1 MLPGKLAF
9 VTGAGGGIGRAI
21 CRVMAREG
29 ATVVAAD
36 LNINNVQTTV
46 DELTGEGHKSYQL
59 DVSNAESVTN
69 VLKQVFTDYSAPPT
83 VVVNAAGITRDNFM
97 LKMSVQ
103 DFESVFNVNVKVIEQ
118 YKEINVLN
126 SIFYVYLPI
135 ELVEKHLPGSIVNIG
150 SIVAQRGNIG
160 QSNYSA
166 SKAAVEVFSK
176 TVALEMAKLVQLKF
190 LMSTMILNYI
200 HSEQI
205 TDTFSRYNIRCNTVL
220 PGFTT
225 TPMTDMIPENIRE
238 HFKSVIPLKR
248 FANSEEIAEVVTF
261 LASEKSSYVTG
272 TSIAVS
278 GGY

>member
-36 LNINNVQTTV
+36 LNLNNVQTTV
-46 DELTGEGHKSYQL
+46 DNLTGKGHKSYQL
-59 DVSNAESVTN
+59 DVSDAESVTS

-103 DFESVFNVNVKVIEQ
+103 DFESVFNINVKGTFLITQ
-118 YKEINVLN
+118 TICR
-126 SIFYVYLPI
+126 
-135 ELVEKHLPGSIVNIG
+135 ELVEKNLPGSIVNIG

-160 QSNYSA
+160 QCNYSA

-176 TVALEMAKLVQLKF
+176 TVALEMAK
-190 LMSTMILNYI
+190 
-200 HSEQI
+200 
-205 TDTFSRYNIRCNTVL
+205 YNIRCNTVL
-220 PGFTT
+220 PGFTI

>member
-176 TVALEMAKLVQLKF
+176 TVALEMAK
-190 LMSTMILNYI
+190 
-200 HSEQI
+200 
-205 TDTFSRYNIRCNTVL
+205 YNIRCNTVL

>member
-103 DFESVFNVNVKVIEQ
+103 DFESVFNVNVKGTFLITQ
-118 YKEINVLN
+118 TICR
-126 SIFYVYLPI
+126 

-160 QSNYSA
+160 QCNYSA

-176 TVALEMAKLVQLKF
+176 TVALEMAK
-190 LMSTMILNYI
+190 
-200 HSEQI
+200 
-205 TDTFSRYNIRCNTVL
+205 YNIRCNTVL

>member
-103 DFESVFNVNVKVIEQ
+103 DFESVFNVNVKGTFLITQ
-118 YKEINVLN
+118 TICR
-126 SIFYVYLPI
+126 

-176 TVALEMAKLVQLKF
+176 TVALEMAK
-190 LMSTMILNYI
+190 
-200 HSEQI
+200 
-205 TDTFSRYNIRCNTVL
+205 YNIRCNTVL

>member
-59 DVSNAESVTN
+59 DVSDAESVTS

-103 DFESVFNVNVKVIEQ
+103 DFESVFNVNVKGTFLITQ
-118 YKEINVLN
+118 TICK
-126 SIFYVYLPI
+126 
-135 ELVEKHLPGSIVNIG
+135 ELVEKNLPGSIVNIG
-150 SIVAQRGNIG
+150 SIVSQRGNIG
-160 QSNYSA
+160 QCNYSA

-176 TVALEMAKLVQLKF
+176 TVALEMAK
-190 LMSTMILNYI
+190 
-200 HSEQI
+200 
-205 TDTFSRYNIRCNTVL
+205 YNIRCNTVL

-272 TSIAVS
+272 TSIAAS

>member
-36 LNINNVQTTV
+36 LSINNVQTTV

-59 DVSNAESVTN
+59 DVSDAESVTS

-103 DFESVFNVNVKVIEQ
+103 DFESVFNVNVKGTFLITQ
-118 YKEINVLN
+118 TICR
-126 SIFYVYLPI
+126 
-135 ELVEKHLPGSIVNIG
+135 ELVEKNLPGSIVNIG

-160 QSNYSA
+160 QCNYSA

-176 TVALEMAKLVQLKF
+176 TVALEMAK
-190 LMSTMILNYI
+190 
-200 HSEQI
+200 
-205 TDTFSRYNIRCNTVL
+205 YNIRCNTVL